1 MCLFHTWTNPSFVNM
16 LTGFLLRAISSTA
29 DCFLSFPLA
38 LASRFQQAFSDC
50 LASSNSSVSQPLLGR
65 KGEVAF
71 LTVVSGLH
79 CLSLQ
84 VEALNVLL
92 LRDYFHIR
100 CESKC

>member
-84 VEALNVLL
+84 VEALNVAVAQRLFS
-92 LRDYFHIR
+92 R
-100 CESKC
+100 KM